1 LSIHRPIHAQHGTLT
16 TFLPIT
22 QVLDEADEAALRDS
36 DIIREKDDQMNALE
50 QGTKKERQKT
60 IEHQMVLE
68 KAIREEHA
76 ARVSQVASVTK
87 QLDRI
92 NHDIVALVDDERL
105 ARESKE
111 SKLRGQITTTLGKL
125 HDANRDTNERLDEER
140 DSMHQIL
147 KTEIE
152 SRMTTMDAM
161 NKVLVRATTES
172 ERLLAAG
179 RVEAAQAVRTTE
191 VKLSRRLAATEG
203 RVEVEVAALRKL
215 YVLRLSQIQALF
227 AGPAW
232 LFTVSTGNSYQHW
245 QLLQIHH
252 KCAVRPEYARLFAH
266 IHYEVHPY
274 SRHKTDTFLSQSQV
288 RPANRPRA

>member
-1 LSIHRPIHAQHGTLT
+1 
-16 TFLPIT
+16 
-22 QVLDEADEAALRDS
+22 
-36 DIIREKDDQMNALE
+36 MNALE

-232 LFTVSTGNSYQHW
+232 LFTVSTGNSYQYSR
-245 QLLQIHH
+245 LLQIHH
-252 KCAVRPEYARLFAH
+252 KCTVRPDYARLFT
-266 IHYEVHPY
+266 PK
-274 SRHKTDTFLSQSQV
+274 SRTTVFPHKTDTFLSQSQV

>member
-1 LSIHRPIHAQHGTLT
+1 MSIHRPIHAQHGTLT

-92 NHDIVALVDDERL
+92 NHDVVALVNDERL

-152 SRMTTMDAM
+152 D
-161 NKVLVRATTES
+161 
-172 ERLLAAG
+172 
-179 RVEAAQAVRTTE
+179 
-191 VKLSRRLAATEG
+191 
-203 RVEVEVAALRKL
+203 RKS
-215 YVLRLSQIQALF
+215 V
-227 AGPAW
+227 
-232 LFTVSTGNSYQHW
+232 V
-245 QLLQIHH
+245 
-252 KCAVRPEYARLFAH
+252 
-266 IHYEVHPY
+266 
-274 SRHKTDTFLSQSQV
+274 
-288 RPANRPRA
+288 